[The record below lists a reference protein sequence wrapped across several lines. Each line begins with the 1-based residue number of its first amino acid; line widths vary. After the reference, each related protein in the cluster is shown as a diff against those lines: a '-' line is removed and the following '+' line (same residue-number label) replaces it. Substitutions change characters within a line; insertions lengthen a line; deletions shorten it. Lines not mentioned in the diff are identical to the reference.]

1 MLSIL
6 QCMCG
11 AVGIAV
17 FMLLSIAD
25 GVGRCRR
32 PSLLPCAVGQSEL
45 VTFCFDQCECPSM
58 S

>member
-17 FMLLSIAD
+17 LLSIAD

-32 PSLLPCAVGQSEL
+32 PSLLPGAVGHSEL
-45 VTFCFDQCECPSM
+45 VTFRFD
-58 S
+58 